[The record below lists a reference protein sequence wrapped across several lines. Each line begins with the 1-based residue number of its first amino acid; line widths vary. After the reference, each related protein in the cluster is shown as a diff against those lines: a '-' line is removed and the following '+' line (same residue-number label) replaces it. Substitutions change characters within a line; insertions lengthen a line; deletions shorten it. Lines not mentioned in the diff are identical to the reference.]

1 MNLINQIHAA
11 NPHPK
16 VREVA
21 QLIVSSLRNGGNVTL
36 DVHRDVFNEI
46 ARITGNQVNTTWSWR
61 WMAFIDKEER
71 RVDIQYRDYLGDISE
86 PLKP

>member
-46 ARITGNQVNTTWSWR
+46 ARITGNQVNTTWSWK
-61 WMAFIDKEER
+61 WIAFIDEEER
-71 RVDIQYRDYLGDISE
+71 RVDIQYRDYLGDIAA

>member
-61 WMAFIDKEER
+61 WMAFVDEEER
-71 RVDIQYRDYLGDISE
+71 RVDIQYRDYLGDIAE

>member
-46 ARITGNQVNTTWSWR
+46 AIITGNQVNTTWSWR
-61 WMAFIDKEER
+61 WMAFIDEEER
-71 RVDIQYRDYLGDISE
+71 RVDIQYRDYLGDIAE

>member
-71 RVDIQYRDYLGDISE
+71 RVDIQYRNYLGDIAK

>member
-71 RVDIQYRDYLGDISE
+71 RVDIQYRDYLGDIAK

>member
-16 VREVA
+16 VRGVA

-61 WMAFIDKEER
+61 WMAFVDEEER
-71 RVDIQYRDYLGDISE
+71 RVDIQYRDYLGDIAK

>member
-1 MNLINQIHAA
+1 MNLIAQIHAA

-16 VREVA
+16 VRQTA
-21 QLIVSSLRNGGNVTL
+21 QLIVSSLRNGGNTTL

-46 ARITGNQVNTTWSWR
+46 ARITGNQVNTTWSWK
-61 WMAFIDKEER
+61 WMAFIDEEER
-71 RVDIQYRDYLGDISE
+71 RVDIQYRDYLGDIAE